1 VLVGGAALSA
11 RFTAAKIAPA
21 YGSLVCYA
29 NDAMQGLDLANKL
42 LGEGTREAIVAKVQ
56 ADQTRLRESPTAG
69 RASGQATAG
78 AVQLIRH
85 DQPIPTPPDLKRHV
99 LDRFPLEDVFP
110 YVNPSML
117 YGKHLGLR
125 GNLETLLAAGDE
137 KATRLRERV
146 AAVENEVLA
155 SGAVTAR
162 GVFRFFAAQSDGDS
176 IVLYGPGHQVAESFT
191 FPRQS
196 SGEGLCLADFVAPR
210 RASTTDYVALFA
222 VTCGDGVRAL
232 AERWKAEGRFLD
244 SHIVQAL
251 AIEGAEAFAELLHRR
266 LREMWGFPDPP
277 EMTMQERFKARY
289 RGVRVSFGYPACPR
303 LEDQEK
309 LFRLLDVEGAI
320 GVRLTEGYMM
330 DPEASVSALVFHHP
344 EARYFV
350 IAPGDLEAFERRLAL
365 VG

>member
-1 VLVGGAALSA
+1 
-11 RFTAAKIAPA
+11 
-21 YGSLVCYA
+21 
-29 NDAMQGLDLANKL
+29 
-42 LGEGTREAIVAKVQ
+42 
-56 ADQTRLRESPTAG
+56 
-69 RASGQATAG
+69 
-78 AVQLIRH
+78 
-85 DQPIPTPPDLKRHV
+85 
-99 LDRFPLEDVFP
+99 
-110 YVNPSML
+110 ML

-125 GNLETLLAAGDE
+125 GNLEHLLAAGDE

-146 AAVENEVLA
+146 AAVEDELLA
-155 SGAVTAR
+155 SGALRAR
-162 GVFRFFAAQSDGDS
+162 GVYRFFAAQGDGDR
-176 IVLYGPGHQVAESFT
+176 IVLYEAPGRNVVETFT

-196 SGEGLCLADFVAPR
+196 TGEGLCLSDFVAPR
-210 RASTTDYVALFA
+210 ARSLTDYVALFA
-222 VTCGDGVRAL
+222 VTCGDGVREL
-232 AERWKAEGRFLD
+232 ADRWKAEGRFLD

-277 EMTMQERFKARY
+277 DMTMSERFKARY

-309 LFRLLDVEGAI
+309 LFRLLDVEGTI

-350 IAPGDLEAFERRLAL
+350 IAPGDLEAFERQLAT
-365 VG
+365 GS